1 MLRIDLNGYLI
12 IINKGGDIMKV
23 YIVVEIYFS
32 EEGVHKEIKCVCK
45 DNQIATNKMKE
56 YAKKQIEQQYDYEN
70 WMITYIDDNKCSLD
84 SIYESMEFRIKEF
97 EVI

>member
-1 MLRIDLNGYLI
+1 
-12 IINKGGDIMKV
+12 MKV

-45 DNQIATNKMKE
+45 NKNTARDKMKE
-56 YAKKQIEQQYDYEN
+56 YADKQIEQQYDYEN
-70 WMITYIDDNKCSLD
+70 WTITYIDDNKCGLD

>member
-1 MLRIDLNGYLI
+1 
-12 IINKGGDIMKV
+12 MKV

-45 DNQIATNKMKE
+45 NKNIATNKMKE
-56 YAKKQIEQQYDYEN
+56 YAKKQLEEQFEYEDWAITTIE
-70 WMITYIDDNKCSLD
+70 DDKCILD
-84 SIYESMEFRIKEF
+84 SMYESMEFRIKEF

>member
-1 MLRIDLNGYLI
+1 
-12 IINKGGDIMKV
+12 MKI

-45 DNQIATNKMKE
+45 DKQTAINKMKE
-56 YAKKQIEQQYDYEN
+56 YAKKQLEEQFEYED
-70 WMITYIDDNKCSLD
+70 WMITYMDNDKCDLD
-84 SIYESMEFRIKEF
+84 SIYESMEFKIKEF

>member
-1 MLRIDLNGYLI
+1 
-12 IINKGGDIMKV
+12 MKV

-45 DNQIATNKMKE
+45 DKQTATNKMKE
-56 YAKKQIEQQYDYEN
+56 YAKKQLEEQFEYED
-70 WMITYIDDNKCSLD
+70 WMITYMDNDKCDFD

>member
-1 MLRIDLNGYLI
+1 
-12 IINKGGDIMKV
+12 MKV

-45 DNQIATNKMKE
+45 DKQTATNKMKE
-56 YAKKQIEQQYDYEN
+56 YVNKQIEQQYEYEN
-70 WMITYIDDNKCSLD
+70 WMITYMDNDKCDLD

>member
-12 IINKGGDIMKV
+12 IINKGGINMKV

-45 DNQIATNKMKE
+45 DKQTATNKMKE
-56 YAKKQIEQQYDYEN
+56 YAKKQLEEQFEYED
-70 WMITYIDDNKCSLD
+70 WMITYMDNDKCDLD

>member
-1 MLRIDLNGYLI
+1 
-12 IINKGGDIMKV
+12 MKV

-45 DNQIATNKMKE
+45 DKQTATNKMKE
-56 YAKKQIEQQYDYEN
+56 YAKKQLEEQFKYED
-70 WMITYIDDNKCSLD
+70 WMITYMDNDKCDLD

>member
-1 MLRIDLNGYLI
+1 
-12 IINKGGDIMKV
+12 MKV

-45 DNQIATNKMKE
+45 DKQTATNKMKE
-56 YAKKQIEQQYDYEN
+56 YAKKQLEEQFEYED
-70 WMITYIDDNKCSLD
+70 WAMITIEDDKCILD
-84 SIYESMEFRIKEF
+84 SMYESMEFRIKEF

>member
-12 IINKGGDIMKV
+12 IINKGGINMKV

-45 DNQIATNKMKE
+45 DKNTARDKMKE
-56 YAKKQIEQQYDYEN
+56 YAKKQLEEQFEYED
-70 WMITYIDDNKCSLD
+70 WMITYMDNDKCDLD

>member
-1 MLRIDLNGYLI
+1 
-12 IINKGGDIMKV
+12 MKV
-23 YIVVEIYFS
+23 YIVIEIYFS

-56 YAKKQIEQQYDYEN
+56 YADKQIKQQYDYEN
-70 WMITYIDDNKCSLD
+70 WTITYMDDNKCGLD
-84 SIYESMEFRIKEF
+84 SMYESLVFEIHEW

>member
-1 MLRIDLNGYLI
+1 
-12 IINKGGDIMKV
+12 MKV

-45 DNQIATNKMKE
+45 DKQTATNKMKE
-56 YAKKQIEQQYDYEN
+56 YADKQIKQQHDYEN
-70 WMITYIDDNKCSLD
+70 WMITYMDNNKCDLD